1 MISLPSTLMIVY
13 SFLYTTEKNKLLSIL
28 GLITAFD
35 FTLAVYL
42 LASWKVWMD
51 IFTAPCLNFE
61 AQFISSSKEKTNH
74 RITQVEKNI
83 KDHRVQPQPNH
94 TTLTLTIFR

>member
-42 LASWKVWMD
+42 LAS
-51 IFTAPCLNFE
+51 
-61 AQFISSSKEKTNH
+61 
-74 RITQVEKNI
+74 
-83 KDHRVQPQPNH
+83 
-94 TTLTLTIFR
+94 